1 MCAREREREVVCVCV
16 CVRTCMHARA
26 HVKSGWVG
34 VRVKSGCVVQVCVN
48 VSVWWWQRSRINASG
63 SRVILCTGQSAHTG
77 SDVGEG
83 EVPGGP
89 HHLARWQA
97 HHSAGRG
104 KTALQLSD
112 TDLKQTEAQ
121 SAHAESA
128 NKGVN

>member
-1 MCAREREREVVCVCV
+1 
-16 CVRTCMHARA
+16 MHARA
-26 HVKSGWVG
+26 CVKSGGVG
-34 VRVKSGCVVQVCVN
+34 MKSVCVVQVCVN
-48 VSVWWWQRSRINASG
+48 VSVWWWQRSCIS
-63 SRVILCTGQSAHTG
+63 VILCTGQSAHTG

-97 HHSAGRG
+97 HHSPGRG

-112 TDLKQTEAQ
+112 TDLKQTKAQ
-121 SAHAESA
+121 STHAESA

>member
-1 MCAREREREVVCVCV
+1 MCAREREREREVVCV
-16 CVRTCMHARA
+16 RTRMHARA
-26 HVKSGWVG
+26 HVKSGGVG
-34 VRVKSGCVVQVCVN
+34 VKSVCVVQVCVN
-48 VSVWWWQRSRINASG
+48 VSVWWWQRSYINACG

-121 SAHAESA
+121 STHAESA